1 MTDEIYNAA
10 AAVFV
15 LAAGIMLLAALSKA
29 RELYDDYTEWS
40 TLRRRAKYRAPAYRA
55 VAERRTLK
63 NNRQELWR
71 RLSK

>member
-15 LAAGIMLLAALSKA
+15 LAAGLMLLAALSKA

-40 TLRRRAKYRAPAYRA
+40 TLRRRAKYRAPAYTDMEQRWTQHQNREQLWKA
-55 VAERRTLK
+55 V
-63 NNRQELWR
+63 NR
-71 RLSK
+71 